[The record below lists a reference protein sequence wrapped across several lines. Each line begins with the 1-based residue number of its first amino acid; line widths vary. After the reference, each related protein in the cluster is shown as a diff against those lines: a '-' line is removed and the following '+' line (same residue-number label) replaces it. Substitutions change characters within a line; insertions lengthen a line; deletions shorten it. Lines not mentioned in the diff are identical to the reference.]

1 MPTDASR
8 QDFLRLSPGSGRN
21 LTARGL
27 FVLQEPSINP
37 LRCVMNNFTRFLGPE
52 PSLPA
57 QAQRSSVP
65 VGTTARRTEVPTR
78 PPLTL
83 VEPEA
88 MKNRLIA
95 ALPLPVRER
104 WMLLLEVV
112 ELTGE
117 PHDGVARGVHGFV
130 EVLLDVDACD
140 GVRDAA
146 RLVALGLPIAA

>member
-1 MPTDASR
+1 MS
-8 QDFLRLSPGSGRN
+8 N
-21 LTARGL
+21 L
-27 FVLQEPSINP
+27 
-37 LRCVMNNFTRFLGPE
+37 TRFLGPE

-57 QAQRSSVP
+57 QAQRSALS

-88 MKNRLIA
+88 TKNRLIA

-112 ELTGE
+112 ELPLGLVLYE
-117 PHDGVARGVHGFV
+117 
-130 EVLLDVDACD
+130 LLDYLSK
-140 GVRDAA
+140 RYIKSKK
-146 RLVALGLPIAA
+146 GLCFCIE